1 MVEKKYPIPTEDA
14 KQAVIIEITVIL
26 ASFSLETLEAL
37 LSELCAKCRQ
47 RSLDMLLRL
56 REFGSEEWDS

>member
-1 MVEKKYPIPTEDA
+1 MVEKRCQIPTEDA
-14 KQAVIIEITVIL
+14 KQEVVAEINVIL

-37 LSELCAKCRQ
+37 RSELCAKCPQ

-56 REFGSEEWDS
+56 REFG

>member
-14 KQAVIIEITVIL
+14 KQEVIAEINVTL

-37 LSELCAKCRQ
+37 RSELCAKCPK
-47 RSLDMLLRL
+47 RSFDMLLRL
-56 REFGSEEWDS
+56 REFGPEKRDS